1 VFGKAPLIG
10 PIGVFFVEMSRV
22 AQKDFTQVM
31 GGMGTMDLSLETL
44 FAQPGQVAGV
54 VNVSVGEEN
63 PIYLSRG
70 N

>member
-1 VFGKAPLIG
+1 
-10 PIGVFFVEMSRV
+10 
-22 AQKDFTQVM
+22 M
-31 GGMGTMDLSLETL
+31 GGMSAMDLSLETL